1 MPNPSPSAGL
11 ELIASGAGNA
21 AGSSRKPVLV
31 PQPMTFSRTEI
42 DERRNAISVPVRLA
56 MVPELARKLFGD
68 RTVYLT
74 FLGRPNPQHYTGEIL
89 LWFAERGQ
97 TPVGGQAMH
106 APVPFRQT
114 DPFSPASRSPRAI
127 RGTVRLAAVIGSDG
141 FLSDVSVLESPDDDL
156 NGPLLEAASRWT
168 FLPALRGSIRV
179 AVDALF
185 EIPVSLP
192 AQASSLEQ
200 AKPTASR

>member
-11 ELIASGAGNA
+11 ELIAGGSGTA
-21 AGSSRKPVLV
+21 AGSGRKPVFV
-31 PQPMTFSRTEI
+31 PQPVTISRTEI
-42 DERRNAISVPVRLA
+42 EQRRNAVSVPVRLA
-56 MVPELARKLFGD
+56 VVPEPAQKLFGD

-74 FLGRPNPQHYTGEIL
+74 FLGRPNPQHYSGDIL

-114 DPFSPASRSPRAI
+114 DPFGPASRSPRAI
-127 RGTVRLAAVIGSDG
+127 RGTVRLAAVISSDG
-141 FLSDVSVLESPDDDL
+141 FLSELSVLESPDDDL
-156 NGPLLEAASRWT
+156 NRPLLEAASRWT

-185 EIPVSLP
+185 EIPLSLP
-192 AQASSLEQ
+192 AQPASPDRE
-200 AKPTASR
+200 KPTASR